1 MKPNPIP
8 MIAALLLL
16 YLSPAAQVISLKRD
30 DSSHFKILLKDGAFI
45 PSNNIG
51 ADRINQFN
59 QKASRVQGKA
69 FAIIQFEKIPSVEE
83 RKLLQQSGIELLNY
97 IPNNAYTVTITGSLN
112 PSLLANLKVRSIIE
126 PVPMQKMQPELAK
139 GIFPAWAIKV
149 AGTIDVWMSFPKTFS
164 FETVN
169 TELRSKNFD
178 IISSLFKNYGIIIL
192 RVPVQRLNELA
203 SLPYVEYIE
212 SAPHEEQPLNNKS
225 TVNGRANVLRS
236 SLIGG
241 RNLTGQGITIGIG
254 DDSDPLQ
261 HIDFSNRLI
270 NRVPAVGGSHGIHV
284 MGIASGAGIIDER
297 FTGFAPKA
305 TIVAQKNVNI
315 LAYADEYAQDYG
327 MVVTNNSYGI
337 NGTDCSTFGT
347 YSLYSSILDQQAFSL
362 PEMQT
367 VFAAGNSG
375 GVFCSGSYPAG
386 FRTVLGDFQSAKNV
400 ISVGNTDETA
410 VISSSSSKGPVADG
424 RIKPEISAQ
433 GAVVYSTYPTNTY
446 FKNSGTSMASPAVAG
461 GLVLLYQ
468 RYRQLHSN
476 ANPKN
481 GLMKALICN
490 GATDKGNIGP
500 DYTYGFGWMNLLRS
514 VKMLEQNNYI
524 NDSVANADS
533 NYHSIT
539 VPANT
544 AQLKIM
550 LYWNDPAA
558 AVLASHTLVND
569 LDLEVFDPSSTKY
582 FPALLDTIP
591 ANVNN
596 TATTGA
602 DHINN
607 IEQVVINNPTPGTY
621 SVKVRGTAVTQN
633 PWQEYFLVYDTIPVS
648 TTLTYPI
655 GGEHL
660 MENDSIYISWDS
672 YGNPNNNFTL
682 EYSKDNGS
690 NWTTIDN
697 NIASNLREYR
707 FFLPSTDTTDQAKI
721 RITRNGTG
729 IISTSEPFVIIG
741 VPLVAISSIQC
752 EGYISMHWTKIDD
765 ATDYEIMKLQGDE
778 MVSVATTTDTTYNFS
793 GLSKD
798 SLYWVTVRARLNGNP
813 GRRALAV
820 SRQPNNGT
828 CAGTISDNDLKIDA
842 IVSPISSG
850 RKYTSTELSNVEP
863 VIISIKNLD
872 DAVTTGDIVVNYSVN
887 GGALVTETIT
897 NPGISGG
904 GTLTHS
910 FATPVNMSGVG
921 SYILKVSIGYTGD
934 PVQQNDTLS
943 QTYKQLDNPVVDLT
957 SPLIDDIESA
967 PDTSFTTPQI
977 GLPSLD
983 RYDFTHSTSY
993 GRIST
998 FVNTGIAYS
1007 GRHALTLDAD
1017 HYVPAGN
1024 CDSLI
1029 ATYNL
1034 SNYDTTLDDLRID
1047 FRYKNHEQQADAANN
1062 VWIRGNDLDTWIPVY
1077 DLYANQNSADSG
1089 YKFSASIELT
1099 DSLAAH
1105 LQNYSSSFQVRWGQ
1119 FGRILTAD
1127 DHEWDGYSFDD
1138 IRLYSAVNDIQ
1149 MMSIDTPIVSSCGL
1163 TSTTPVK
1170 ILVRN
1175 NSNATLSG
1183 VPVVLKVDGGVIA
1196 TETLPDIPGNTTIQ
1210 YIFTATANLASL
1222 GNHTVQVYADLN
1234 TDTYPDNDTV
1244 TVSLINSP
1252 LITSFPYLENFETS
1266 NGSWYSNGQNNSWQY
1281 GTPAST
1287 KMNRAASG
1295 SKAWKTRLAGNY
1307 NDLEKSYLYSPC
1319 FDVSTMSN
1327 PTLSLMIALD
1337 LEDCG
1342 GIACD
1347 GSYIEYSADGK
1358 TWIRLGSYN
1367 QSGSTNWY
1375 NKNYTG
1381 NNLWSVQNYTRWHV
1395 ATIPLPTGLSQL
1407 RLRFVLTTDEAVN
1420 REGIAIDDI
1429 HVYDNGYGIY
1439 NGVTLVS
1446 PVTQNIPG
1454 GSGWVDFTSGG
1465 KLIASVKS
1473 PTLSMGNTDAQIYI
1487 NTAAVRNNGTQYYHN
1502 RNITIKPEA
1511 GKETVTD
1518 SASVRFYFLDSETES
1533 LINATGCS
1541 GCTKPTMVSELGVSK
1556 YSDPDN
1562 NFENGTIGDNNQGS
1576 WLFINAGNAAKI
1588 PFDKGY
1594 YAEFKVKDFSEFWL
1608 NNGGFDNGHALP
1620 VQLMDFTATKKNK
1633 EDVLVEWVTASE
1645 FNVNR
1650 FEIEVAKGN
1659 QAYQRNQFI
1668 KIGEVRSVGN
1678 STQQQFYNFNDLEN
1692 NKTGVRYYRLKIIDN
1707 DGSFAYSVI
1716 RPVIFNNEEIKWQVF
1731 PNPSPGVFN
1740 LSYQVN
1746 DGVTMTVKIYD
1757 MTGKTVRQYDQ
1768 QGNGFVQKL
1777 NIDLHES
1784 RFSSG
1789 LYLLEA
1795 VTNGKKQ
1802 FFKLMKQ

>member
-8 MIAALLLL
+8 MIAALLFL
-16 YLSPAAQVISLKRD
+16 YLSPAAQVISSKRD

-45 PSNNIG
+45 PSKNI
-51 ADRINQFN
+51 AVDRIEQFN
-59 QKASRVQGKA
+59 RKASRVQGKA
-69 FAIIQFEKIPSVEE
+69 FAIIQFEKIPSIEE
-83 RKLLQQSGIELLNY
+83 KKQLQQSGIELLDY

-126 PVPMQKMQPELAK
+126 PAPMQKMQPELAK
-139 GIFPAWAIKV
+139 GIFPSWAIKV

-164 FETVN
+164 FEEIDK
-169 TELRSKNFD
+169 ELKNKNFD
-178 IISSLFKNYGIIIL
+178 IVSSLYKNYRIVVL
-192 RVPVQRLNELA
+192 RIPIQRLNELA

-212 SAPHEEQPLNNKS
+212 SAPGEVQPLNNKS
-225 TVNGRANVLRS
+225 TVNARANVLRS
-236 SLIGG
+236 SIIGG
-241 RNLTGQGITIGIG
+241 RNLTGQGVVIGIG

-261 HIDFSNRLI
+261 HIDFSNRII
-270 NRVPAVGGSHGIHV
+270 NRMPAVGGSHGIHV
-284 MGIASGAGIIDER
+284 MGIAAGAGIVDEKL
-297 FTGFAPKA
+297 TGYAPKS
-305 TIVAQKNVNI
+305 TIISQNSSSI
-315 LAYADEYAQDYG
+315 LAYADVYVQDYG
-327 MVVTNNSYGI
+327 MVITNNSYGST
-337 NGTDCSTFGT
+337 NTCSTFGVYT
-347 YSLYSSILDQQAFSL
+347 LISRILDQQADDL
-362 PEMQT
+362 PYLQN
-367 VFAAGNSG
+367 VFAAGNNG
-375 GVFCSGSYPAG
+375 FTVCNPYPTGFKTVFN
-386 FRTVLGDFQSAKNV
+386 DFQSAKNV
-400 ISVGNTDETA
+400 ITVGNTDETGIIA
-410 VISSSSSKGPVADG
+410 PGSSKGPAIDG
-424 RIKPEISAQ
+424 RIKPEITAQ
-433 GAVVYSTYPTNTY
+433 GKSVYSTLPTNGY
-446 FKNSGTSMASPAVAG
+446 GQMSGTSMASPAVSG
-461 GLVLLYQ
+461 GLSLLYQ

-490 GATDKGNIGP
+490 GATDKGNAGP

-524 NDSVANADS
+524 NDSVANVDS
-533 NYHSIT
+533 NIHSIV

-544 AQLKIM
+544 AQLKVM
-550 LYWNDPAA
+550 LYWNDPDAA
-558 AVLASHTLVND
+558 PLASHTLVND
-569 LDLEVFDPSSTKY
+569 LDLEVIDPSSTKY

-596 TATTGA
+596 LAITGA

-607 IEQVVINNPTPGTY
+607 IEQVVINNPAVGTY
-621 SVKVRGTAVTQN
+621 SVKVKGTAVTQN
-633 PWQEYFLVYDTIPVS
+633 PRQEYFLVYDTIPVS

-660 MENDSIYISWDS
+660 MEGDSIYISWDS
-672 YGNPNNNFTL
+672 YGNSSNFTL
-682 EYSKDNGS
+682 EYSKNNGS
-690 NWTTIDN
+690 SWTTIDN
-697 NIASNLREYR
+697 NIVSDLRQYK
-707 FFLPSTDTTDQAKI
+707 FFIPSADTTDQAKI
-721 RITRNGTG
+721 KVTHNSSGL
-729 IISTSEPFVIIG
+729 ISTSEAFTVIGIPS
-741 VPLVAISSIQC
+741 VTASTVQC
-752 EGYISMHWTKIDD
+752 EGYFSIHWTKIDD
-765 ATDYEIMKLQGDE
+765 ATDYEIMKLEGDE
-778 MVSVATTTDTTYNFS
+778 MVSVATTTDTAYILN

-798 SLYWVTVRARLNGNP
+798 SVYWVTVRARLNENP
-813 GRRALAV
+813 GRRALAI

-828 CAGTISDNDLKIDA
+828 CSGTISDNDLKIDS
-842 IVSPISSG
+842 IVSPITSG
-850 RKYTSTELSNVEP
+850 RKYTSTELSNAVP
-863 VIISIKNLD
+863 VTIRIRNLD
-872 DAVTTGDIVVNYSVN
+872 DAVTTGDIVISYSVN
-887 GGALVTETIT
+887 GGTLVTETIT
-897 NPGISGG
+897 NPGIGAG
-904 GTLTHS
+904 GTLTHT
-910 FATPVNMSGVG
+910 FVAPVDMSAIG
-921 SYILKVSIGYTGD
+921 SYILKISIGYTGD
-934 PVQQNDTLS
+934 PVQQNDTLT

-957 SPLIDDIESA
+957 SPLIDDIESTT
-967 PDTSFTTPQI
+967 DTSFTTPQI

-1017 HYVPAGN
+1017 RYVPAGN
-1024 CDSLI
+1024 SDSLI

-1062 VWIRGNDLDTWIPVY
+1062 VWIRGSDLDTWILVY

-1089 YKFSASIELT
+1089 YKLSASIELT

-1163 TSTTPVK
+1163 SATTPVK
-1170 ILVRN
+1170 ISVKN

-1183 VPVVLKVDGGVIA
+1183 VSVVLKVDGSIIA
-1196 TETLPDIPGNTTIQ
+1196 TETLPDIARNTTIQ
-1210 YIFTATANLASL
+1210 YVFTATANLASL

-1234 TDTYPDNDTV
+1234 TDTYPDNDTA

-1252 LITSFPYLENFETS
+1252 LITSFPYLEDFES
-1266 NGSWYSNGQNNSWQY
+1266 GNGSWYSNGQNNSWQY

-1319 FDVSTMSN
+1319 FDVSAMSN

-1381 NNLWSVQNYTRWHV
+1381 NNLWSIQNYTRWHV
-1395 ATIPLPTGLSQL
+1395 ATIPLPTGLTQL
-1407 RLRFVLTTDEAVN
+1407 RLRFVFASDEAVN

-1429 HVYDNGYGIY
+1429 HVYDNSYGIY
-1439 NGVTLVS
+1439 NGITLAS

-1473 PTLSMGNTDAQIYI
+1473 PTLSMGNTDVQVYI
-1487 NTAAVRNNGTQYYHN
+1487 NTGTVRNNGTQYYHN
-1502 RNITIKPEA
+1502 RNITIKPES

-1556 YSDPDN
+1556 YRDPDN

-1620 VQLMDFTATKKNK
+1620 VQLINFTATKKNK

-1650 FEIEVAKGN
+1650 FEIEIAKGN

-1668 KIGEVRSVGN
+1668 KIGEVNSAGN

-1707 DGSFAYSVI
+1707 DGSFAYSAI
-1716 RPVIFNNEEIKWQVF
+1716 RPVIFSSEETKWQVF

-1746 DGVTMTVKIYD
+1746 AGVTMTVKIYD

-1784 RFSSG
+1784 TFTSG

-1802 FFKLMKQ
+1802 SFKLLKQ